1 MCGMCPFN
9 PSKIKVNILGLSEH
23 FQAPSSS
30 LETTSP
36 STSRAGA
43 TPTST
48 STPGATPTSTSTAVA
63 TTPTSSGSSRPCTP
77 SNPLLEAGLIPESQA
92 DLLQVPQRTDQP
104 IRRRIIAKARVIT
117 GDEYTDVVRKKDE
130 EERQEEE
137 KQRRKAERQHKKAKR
152 RKNTWRNWEGKN
164 CKRAKKEQRQSSTPY
179 RMLCWMDFM
188 P

>member
-63 TTPTSSGSSRPCTP
+63 TTPTSSGSGRPCTP
-77 SNPLLEAGLIPESQA
+77 SNSLLEAGLIPESQA

-130 EERQEEE
+130 EGRQEEE

-152 RKNTWRNWEGKN
+152 RKNT
-164 CKRAKKEQRQSSTPY
+164 
-179 RMLCWMDFM
+179 
-188 P
+188 